1 MRPDRVPVFY
11 CHNSPLIIFSS
22 LCTVAI
28 KINVFLLLRK
38 RTFLCSLWVFP
49 LWTVSFI
56 VFFTHSN
63 FRKAYRI
70 WLAGLKHKAD
80 KVLLLKV
87 CLAFES
93 SYSYSQSHVC
103 SFILRS
109 RLEPMDIPK
118 LIQFTLPQFS
128 DFFIHQWPWGCT
140 NEDKCIIQKKE
151 RFLEY
156 IYIVVVCFFW
166 MLICGCL
173 VIFYE
178 KKLCELTLFNRITAR
193 KLWLA
198 FKWMKNIYIF
208 LQHLFT

>member
-1 MRPDRVPVFY
+1 MAFCCWETDVSLLIMSVPSLNSFLY
-11 CHNSPLIIFSS
+11 C
-22 LCTVAI
+22 
-28 KINVFLLLRK
+28 
-38 RTFLCSLWVFP
+38 
-49 LWTVSFI
+49 
-56 VFFTHSN
+56 FFTHSN

-109 RLEPMDIPK
+109 RLEPIDIPK

-140 NEDKCIIQKKE
+140 NEDKCIIQKKRE
-151 RFLEY
+151 ILGIY
-156 IYIVVVCFFW
+156 IYC
-166 MLICGCL
+166 CCL
-173 VIFYE
+173 
-178 KKLCELTLFNRITAR
+178 LFLNVN
-193 KLWLA
+193 LWLLS
-198 FKWMKNIYIF
+198 NILRKKVMWINI
-208 LQHLFT
+208 